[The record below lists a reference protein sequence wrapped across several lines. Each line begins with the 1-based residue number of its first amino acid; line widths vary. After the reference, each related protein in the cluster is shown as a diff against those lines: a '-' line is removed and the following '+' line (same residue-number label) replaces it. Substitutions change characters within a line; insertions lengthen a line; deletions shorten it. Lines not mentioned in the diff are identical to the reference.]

1 MSKQDCEQS
10 QYYQED
16 FLASHSVLPGSE
28 EARTMTVTSGR
39 KCCELYRKSGPLGLL
54 ARMYLDL
61 FEMQLMKYLKIS
73 RRKVTKQGHT
83 LSRLVRSEHC
93 SQEKE
98 SLLWP
103 RPTTGAPLCGGTH
116 NFRQMEKLRDNGII
130 TEEERRNLTQG
141 NGGRSNPALM
151 EWLMGFPIG
160 WTELSASETPSS
172 PSSSTQ
178 SSGQ

>member
-1 MSKQDCEQS
+1 MSKQGLEQS

-16 FLASHSVLPGSE
+16 FLASHSVLPGGE
-28 EARTMTVTSGR
+28 EARRMTVTSGR
-39 KCCELYRKSGPLGLL
+39 KCCELYRKSGPLGSLEKTC
-54 ARMYLDL
+54 LDL
-61 FEMQLMKYLKIS
+61 FEMRLTKYLKIS
-73 RRKVTKQGHT
+73 SRRVTKQGHT
-83 LSRLVRSEHC
+83 LSRLVRSEPC
-93 SQEKE
+93 LREKE

-103 RPTTGAPLCGGTH
+103 RTTTGAPLCGGTH

-160 WTELSASETPSS
+160 WTDLSASETPSS